1 MKSSRRQSTNT
12 PERCWTAFPLHRP
25 IGFDGL
31 EPRTLRREYAEKGA
45 AQPQEKAMG
54 NGLSCFAAIALAASV
69 GLAAPAGADGLP
81 GMRGHD
87 HTGITV
93 PDMDQAVKFFVDV
106 LGCKK
111 AVSFGPFSD
120 SKGTFM
126 KDALDVHPRAVIT
139 QITMIR
145 CGFGSNIELFS
156 YQSPDQQV
164 VQPKNSDI
172 GGYHIAFY
180 VDDIKAADSYLRSKG
195 VWTLFGPIPVTQ
207 GPAAGQAIVYF
218 KAPWGLQ
225 MEAISYPKGMAYEK
239 DAETILWSPKDPAK

>member
-1 MKSSRRQSTNT
+1 MRKS
-12 PERCWTAFPLHRP
+12 
-25 IGFDGL
+25 GL
-31 EPRTLRREYAEKGA
+31 YSAAATLAVALGLGGA
-45 AQPQEKAMG
+45 AQ
-54 NGLSCFAAIALAASV
+54 
-69 GLAAPAGADGLP
+69 ADGLP

-93 PDMDQAVKFFVDV
+93 PDMKQAVDFFVDV
-106 LGCKK
+106 LGCQK
-111 AVSFGPFSD
+111 AMSFGPFSD

-126 KDALDVHPRAVIT
+126 KDALDVNPRAVIT

-164 VQPKNSDI
+164 VQPKNSDV

-180 VDDIKAADSYLRSKG
+180 VDDIKAADKYLRSKG
-195 VWTLFGPIPVTQ
+195 VWTLFGPVPVTE

-225 MEAISYPKGMAYEK
+225 MEAISYPQGMAYEK
-239 DAETILWSPKDPAK
+239 DASTVLWTPKDPAK

>member
-1 MKSSRRQSTNT
+1 MR
-12 PERCWTAFPLHRP
+12 
-25 IGFDGL
+25 
-31 EPRTLRREYAEKGA
+31 
-45 AQPQEKAMG
+45 
-54 NGLSCFAAIALAASV
+54 NGVLCFASFALAASMIFV
-69 GLAAPAGADGLP
+69 TPAAADGLP

-111 AVSFGPFSD
+111 AMSFGPFSD

-126 KDALDVHPRAVIT
+126 KDALDVNPRAVIT
-139 QITMIR
+139 QITMVR
-145 CGFGSNIELFS
+145 CGVGSNIELFS

-195 VWTLFGPIPVTQ
+195 VWTLFGPIPVTE
-207 GPAAGQAIVYF
+207 GPAAGQTIVYF

-239 DAETILWSPKDPAK
+239 DAETILWSPKDPTK